1 MPVSAQTDRQ
11 SYKIA
16 AALVVLVAVLYV
28 GIPRNAD
35 LRAFEPKR
43 MAERETRMWRD
54 YYEKHYVRLFWELY
68 ASSRTE
74 FRFSPLDSF
83 RIALAAAHAARLFQ
97 PTTSREEASV
107 ALPPLEVYYSLLR
120 KAASSDFDPDKVAA
134 LELDWWQARRE
145 KVAPTDYGKTI
156 AAAASMIYGAEN
168 PSIDESGA
176 LRAEA
181 MAYRDARNGKM
192 TDADWR
198 TVSTQLA
205 VAYGKLKEGVT
216 RRQVSSAP
224 RP

>member
-16 AALVVLVAVLYV
+16 AALIVLGAVLYV

-43 MAERETRMWRD
+43 IAERETKMWRD
-54 YYEKHYVRLFWELY
+54 YYEKHYLRLFWEVY

-83 RIALAAAHAARLFQ
+83 RIALAASHAARLFQ

-120 KAASSDFDPDKVAA
+120 KGAPSDFDPDKVAA

-145 KVAPTDYGKTI
+145 KAAAKDYAKTI

-198 TVSTQLA
+198 AVSSQLA
-205 VAYGKLKEGVT
+205 AAYGKLKEGVT

-224 RP
+224 GQ

>member
-1 MPVSAQTDRQ
+1 MAVSAQTDRQ

-54 YYEKHYVRLFWELY
+54 YYEKHYIRLFWELY
-68 ASSRTE
+68 RSSRTE

-120 KAASSDFDPDKVAA
+120 KGAPAEFDPDKAAA
-134 LELDWWQARRE
+134 LELNWWQARRE
-145 KVAPTDYGKTI
+145 KVVPADYGKTI
-156 AAAASMIYGAEN
+156 AATASMVYGAEN
-168 PSIDESGA
+168 PSIEESGT

-198 TVSTQLA
+198 AVSTQLA
-205 VAYGKLKEGVT
+205 AAYGKLKEGVT

-224 RP
+224 RQ